1 MERESNLP
9 GITREAEEKQLA
21 RVIGIVEDNLRR
33 TKEESDRL
41 AGEIHELLEAY
52 GAKDVEALSMIANM
66 QVRYEEAKKSLE
78 RYKKARKKPY
88 FGRIDLTD
96 WQIGKKEVFYIGK
109 VGITKNIVEQEVID
123 WRAPIASVYYEN
135 GLGTCSYSVRNE
147 GTYEITLNRKRT
159 YEIEADKLKDFY
171 DSDVVA
177 NDELLTK
184 YLAKNKKAVLGEI
197 IATIQKEQNAIIRKS
212 PKQNVI
218 VQGAAGSG
226 KTTVAMHRISYILYN
241 YENEFRPEDFYIIG
255 SNPVLLNYITSVLPD
270 LDVYGVRQ
278 MTMEQLFVRLL
289 YEEWDDRE
297 KKVKPL
303 ASKEDAAKGTLAW
316 FQAVEAYCNRI
327 EKQTIPMED
336 VLWQGVH
343 QERGVRL
350 LTAESIADYIKENP
364 DISIQNKIAYL
375 NKRLMAKVSNL
386 ISGKV
391 ITYTDKEKKEIR
403 SRYRNYFG
411 GKEWKGSVFELYQDF
426 LEEQRE
432 KGYAVTMPQDAYD
445 IYDFA
450 ALAYLYKR
458 IKETQQ
464 VREASHVVV
473 DEAQDFGMM
482 AYVVLKYCMRGCTF
496 TIMGDVSQNIHFGYG
511 LNDWEVLKKVMLTG
525 SKDQFLA
532 LRKSYRNTIEIAN
545 YAMEILKHGTFPIYP
560 VEPIIRHGDEVSTRK
575 CKNREQMA
583 LQTAERIK
591 DWQKAGYETIAVIC
605 RDDKEAGKVQREL
618 REKGIEVQ
626 ELTEKAE
633 FEAGVMV
640 LPIAYTKGL
649 EFDAV
654 LLWNPNQEA
663 YPQDDGHVKLLYVA
677 ATRALHE
684 LAVYYCGTLSEIL
697 ASPAPRREQQVI
709 PVEEV
714 QEPQPRRQEVKA
726 QEPQQ
731 RRPEVKAPE
740 PQLCRPEVNAQE
752 LQPCRPEV
760 NAQELQPRKPEV
772 KIPEPQSRKSEVK
785 APESQPR
792 RQEVKAS
799 ESQSRKSEVKAQ
811 KPQPSKP
818 GVETHETE
826 KRKNIQDRKNEPPKK
841 ENVTVEKWG
850 LSEKSNFLSGKKS
863 VHEFGAIPSNDVLR
877 PAGHAAIDGRIR
889 WVQKHENGMELV
901 SSYGILSIRPI
912 APELIRVTFGAEERR
927 KEMQTEAGY
936 AVRWNSRETRDVV
949 QIWTEA
955 IVMQIEK
962 SSGAISFFD
971 REKRLLLAERKMEPR
986 QIERNGKRRVWNFFA
1001 WERNEK
1007 VAAKGF
1013 LKGERLPL
1021 KHTAKYISYGTKSKK
1036 FPCVMS
1042 DKGYGLLPVADN
1054 TVLCCN
1060 IPMYG
1065 PYLCMEET
1073 EVSDYFFF
1081 IGQNETE
1088 LIKIYDIVIKNF

>member
-21 RVIGIVEDNLRR
+21 RVIGIAEDNLRH
-33 TKEESDRL
+33 TKEESARL

-52 GAKDVEALSMIANM
+52 GAKDVEALSMIDNM

-96 WQIGKKEVFYIGK
+96 QQIGKKEVFYIGK
-109 VGITKNIVEQEVID
+109 VGITQNIVEQEVID

-241 YENEFRPEDFYIIG
+241 YENEFKPEDFYIIG

-391 ITYTDKEKKEIR
+391 ITYTEKEKKEIR

-432 KGYAVTMPQDAYD
+432 KGYAVTIPQDAYD
-445 IYDFA
+445 IYDLA

-482 AYVVLKYCMRGCTF
+482 AYAVLKYCMRGCTF

-525 SKDQFLA
+525 LKDQFLA
-532 LRKSYRNTIEIAN
+532 LRKSYRNTVEIAN

-560 VEPIIRHGDEVSTRK
+560 VEPIIRHGDEVFTGK
-575 CKNREQMA
+575 CKNREQME

-684 LAVYYCGTLSEIL
+684 LAVYYCGTLSDIL
-697 ASPAPRREQQVI
+697 ASPVPRREQQI
-709 PVEEV
+709 IQVEET
-714 QEPQPRRQEVKA
+714 

-731 RRPEVKAPE
+731 RRPEV
-740 PQLCRPEVNAQE
+740 NAQE
-752 LQPCRPEV
+752 LQ
-760 NAQELQPRKPEV
+760 LRKPEV
-772 KIPEPQSRKSEVK
+772 KAQ
-785 APESQPR
+785 
-792 RQEVKAS
+792 
-799 ESQSRKSEVKAQ
+799 KAQ
-811 KPQPSKP
+811 SHKPK
-818 GVETHETE
+818 VNAHETD
-826 KRKNIQDRKNEPPKK
+826 KRKTIQDRKNEPPKK
-841 ENVTVEKWG
+841 ENVTIEKLQ

-971 REKRLLLAERKMEPR
+971 RKKRLLLAERKTEPR

-1065 PYLCMEET
+1065 PYLCTEET

>member
-9 GITREAEEKQLA
+9 GITREAEEKQLV
-21 RVIGIVEDNLRR
+21 RVIGIAEDNLRR
-33 TKEESDRL
+33 TKEESARL

-52 GAKDVEALSMIANM
+52 GAKDVEALSMIDNM

-96 WQIGKKEVFYIGK
+96 KQIGKKEVFYIGK

-135 GLGTCSYSVRNE
+135 GLGSCSYSVRNE

-241 YENEFRPEDFYIIG
+241 YENEFKPEDFYIIG

-289 YEEWDDRE
+289 YEEWDDGE

-303 ASKEDAAKGTLAW
+303 TSKEDAVKGTLAW

-350 LTAESIADYIKENP
+350 LTAESVADYIKENP

-391 ITYTDKEKKEIR
+391 ITYTEKEKKEIR

-432 KGYAVTMPQDAYD
+432 KGYAVTIPQDAYD
-445 IYDFA
+445 IYDLA

-473 DEAQDFGMM
+473 DEAQDFGIM
-482 AYVVLKYCMRGCTF
+482 AYAVLKYCMRGCTF
-496 TIMGDVSQNIHFGYG
+496 TIMGDVSQNIHFVYG

-525 SKDQFLA
+525 PKDQFLA

-560 VEPIIRHGDEVSTRK
+560 VEPIIRHGDEVFTGK
-575 CKNREQMA
+575 CKNREQIA

-684 LAVYYCGTLSEIL
+684 LAVYYCGTLSDIL
-697 ASPAPRREQQVI
+697 ASSAPRREQQVI

-726 QEPQQ
+726 PKVQL
-731 RRPEVKAPE
+731 RRPEAKAPK
-740 PQLCRPEVNAQE
+740 PQL
-752 LQPCRPEV
+752 
-760 NAQELQPRKPEV
+760 RKPEV
-772 KIPEPQSRKSEVK
+772 KVQ
-785 APESQPR
+785 ESQPR
-792 RQEVKAS
+792 RPEARAIK
-799 ESQSRKSEVKAQ
+799 SQL
-811 KPQPSKP
+811 SKP
-818 GVETHETE
+818 EVEAHVTD
-826 KRKNIQDRKNEPPKK
+826 KRNVTQDRKNEPPKK
-841 ENVTVEKWG
+841 ENVIVEKWE

-912 APELIRVTFGAEERR
+912 APELIRVTFGAEESR

-936 AVRWNSRETRDVV
+936 AVRWNSRETRDAV

-962 SSGAISFFD
+962 SSSAISFFD
-971 REKRLLLAERKMEPR
+971 MEKRLLLAERKMEPR
-986 QIERNGKRRVWNFFA
+986 QIERNGKCRVWNFFA

-1042 DKGYGLLPVADN
+1042 DKGYGLLPVTDN

-1065 PYLCMEET
+1065 SYLCMEET
-1073 EVSDYFFF
+1073 KVSDYFFF

-1088 LIKIYDIVIKNF
+1088 LIKIYNIVIKNF